1 MLKNYFI
8 CYESEIDADLLSKY
22 FGNNLSPGIYA
33 LPEDSLNNDE
43 QDEIDNSDGNKRN
56 YTDPDNDNLNAF
68 QKKAIEQQQ
77 LSNSI
82 QRLQDP
88 DFDPIASLSQDEL
101 QKFNYEVAPLK
112 KIYLFN
118 KLISLNTKL
127 KNNFQMNTDL
137 DILIKFGPSL
147 SYETMLTLALSILN
161 SLKAMAQDNQ
171 NQSNM
176 QINQNDLS
184 GENTS
189 NEK

>member
-127 KNNFQMNTDL
+127 KNNFQTNTDL
-137 DILIKFGPSL
+137 DVLIKFGPSL

-161 SLKAMAQDNQ
+161 SLKATAQDNQ

>member
-43 QDEIDNSDGNKRN
+43 QDKIDNSDGNKRN

-137 DILIKFGPSL
+137 DVLIKFGPSL

-161 SLKAMAQDNQ
+161 SLKATAQDNQ

>member
-82 QRLQDP
+82 QRLQDL

-147 SYETMLTLALSILN
+147 SYETMLILALSILN
-161 SLKAMAQDNQ
+161 SLKATAQDNQ

>member
-43 QDEIDNSDGNKRN
+43 QDEIDNSDGDKRN

-137 DILIKFGPSL
+137 DVLIKFGPSL

-161 SLKAMAQDNQ
+161 SLKATAQDNQ

>member
-43 QDEIDNSDGNKRN
+43 QDEIDNSDENKRN

-161 SLKAMAQDNQ
+161 SLKATAQDNQ
-171 NQSNM
+171 NQSNI

>member
-1 MLKNYFI
+1 MRNYFL

-22 FGNNLSPGIYA
+22 FGNNLSPGVYA
-33 LPEDSLNNDE
+33 LPEDSLNNNED
-43 QDEIDNSDGNKRN
+43 DEIDNSDENKKN

-88 DFDPIASLSQDEL
+88 DFDPIANLSQDEL

-112 KIYLFN
+112 KIHLFN

-127 KNNFQMNTDL
+127 KNNFQMSTDL

-161 SLKAMAQDNQ
+161 NLKQADQENKH
-171 NQSNM
+171 S
-176 QINQNDLS
+176 QNDLS
-184 GENTS
+184 GETTS
-189 NEK
+189 DEK

>member
-1 MLKNYFI
+1 MKNYFV
-8 CYESEIDADLLSKY
+8 CYESEIDAELLSKY

-43 QDEIDNSDGNKRN
+43 SDDSDYDKKN

-68 QKKAIEQQQ
+68 QKKEIEQQQ

-82 QRLQDP
+82 RNLQDP
-88 DFDPIASLSQDEL
+88 DFDPIANLSQDEL
-101 QKFNYEVAPLK
+101 QKFNYEVTPLK
-112 KIYLFN
+112 KIHLFN

-161 SLKAMAQDNQ
+161 SLKLNAKQHQDNGRK
-171 NQSNM
+171 N
-176 QINQNDLS
+176 
-184 GENTS
+184 
-189 NEK
+189 NELLGGDDTRDEK